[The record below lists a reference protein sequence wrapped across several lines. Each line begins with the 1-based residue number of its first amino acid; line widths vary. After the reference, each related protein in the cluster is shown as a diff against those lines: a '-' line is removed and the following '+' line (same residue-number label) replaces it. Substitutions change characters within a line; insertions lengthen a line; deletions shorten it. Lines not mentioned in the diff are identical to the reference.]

1 MYYSDTPKRTETPLF
16 SLLFVWVGNMP
27 FQQEM
32 RLNQKIEKNNYAM
45 VEINVDKFYSNR
57 AYYPFIPGSIFQA
70 LENAYLSG
78 KETAFV
84 SEDEYNVMMSNI
96 NASLCPGQ

>member
-1 MYYSDTPKRTETPLF
+1 MYYRDTPKRTETPLF
-16 SLLFVWVGNMP
+16 SLLFVWVGTLP

>member
-1 MYYSDTPKRTETPLF
+1 M
-16 SLLFVWVGNMP
+16 
-27 FQQEM
+27 
-32 RLNQKIEKNNYAM
+32 I
-45 VEINVDKFYSNR
+45 EINVDKFYSNR

-70 LENAYLSG
+70 LENAYLLG

-84 SEDEYNVMMSNI
+84 AEDEYNVMMSNI

>member
-32 RLNQKIEKNNYAM
+32 RLNQKIEKNNYSM

>member
-1 MYYSDTPKRTETPLF
+1 MILPNAQKRPYFRFFLF
-16 SLLFVWVGNMP
+16 GWVTLP

>member
-1 MYYSDTPKRTETPLF
+1 MILPNAQKRPYFRFF
-16 SLLFVWVGNMP
+16 SFGWVTLP

-32 RLNQKIEKNNYAM
+32 RLNQKFEKNNCAM

-57 AYYPFIPGSIFQA
+57 AYYPFIPGSVFQA
-70 LENAYLSG
+70 LEDAYLAG
-78 KETAFV
+78 KETALV
-84 SEDEYNVMMSNI
+84 PEDEYNVMMFNI